1 MELLPRLHWIKG
13 RASNVYLWQ
22 DDAGLLLVD
31 SPSYPLLPLFV
42 AAALILVVGVLDDR
56 LMLPASVRLSAQ
68 TAAVLIMVYGAQLAL
83 TDIGDPFGSGEI
95 VMGRLT
101 MAFTL
106 LVTLTMINAYN
117 LVDGVDGLAGSLAL
131 VAVLAVAAVA
141 GIDHPG
147 AAMALTASAAIIGF
161 LIFNFPT
168 LWNRKTRTFM
178 GDAGST
184 LLGFT
189 IVWITLGVSQGSERI
204 ISPVLCLWFASIPIY
219 DLFTC
224 FVRRM
229 LRGKSPFTPGRD
241 HFHHTL
247 HRGGFGVRQTL
258 GILTGLQA
266 IYAILGLIA
275 HFAQVPDVVM
285 FTGWSF
291 LGFSQRFV
299 IALIARHRRAYLLRH

>member
-1 MELLPRLHWIKG
+1 LIENNIIGAMAVALLVSTVFLVSLRPVAIALGLVDRPGG
-13 RASNVYLWQ
+13 RKNHEGNVPIIGGVAMFAGMF
-22 DDAGLLLVD
+22 AGLLLVN
-31 SPSYPLLPLFV
+31 SPSYPLVPLFV

-68 TAAVLIMVYGAQLAL
+68 TAAVLIMVYGAQLPL
-83 TDIGDPFGSGEI
+83 TGIGDPFGNGEI

-131 VAVLAVAAVA
+131 VALLAIAAAA
-141 GIDHPG
+141 GIGHPG

-189 IVWITLGVSQGSERI
+189 IVWIALPSVKAQSESSRLFFACGLRRFRFMICLPALYAEYSRACRRLHPVKTIFITHCIAAVS
-204 ISPVLCLWFASIPIY
+204 VFAKH
-219 DLFTC
+219 L
-224 FVRRM
+224 
-229 LRGKSPFTPGRD
+229 
-241 HFHHTL
+241 
-247 HRGGFGVRQTL
+247 
-258 GILTGLQA
+258 
-266 IYAILGLIA
+266 
-275 HFAQVPDVVM
+275 
-285 FTGWSF
+285 
-291 LGFSQRFV
+291 
-299 IALIARHRRAYLLRH
+299 AY